1 MGFYDLGFKFLGSQG
16 LRVEAHLLVLEE
28 GHNPSVRLEESVCGD
43 SGRSAGDEDAIVG
56 RGGGEG
62 PHTLALTRVKGWW
75 DRSLRQMT
83 RDIST
88 DNIYNFYIP
97 YGGIRDMRIV

>member
-43 SGRSAGDEDAIVG
+43 SGRSAGDEDAVVG
-56 RGGGEG
+56 WGGGEG
-62 PHTLALTRVKGWW
+62 GVESGVGHHWKKGNRVLEGW
-75 DRSLRQMT
+75 D
-83 RDIST
+83 
-88 DNIYNFYIP
+88 
-97 YGGIRDMRIV
+97 